1 MGALSDQ
8 LFIHGEKQRSVVSDY
23 KALPYSA
30 VCGGAEDGGAVMSK
44 LLGSNAKYVESGGGW
59 AGIWIRKDCG
69 RFLLWS
75 NPLPGLSH
83 S

>member
-1 MGALSDQ
+1 MYGALRNHTDNWVSLGALSDQ

-44 LLGSNAKYVESGGGW
+44 LLGSNAK
-59 AGIWIRKDCG
+59 
-69 RFLLWS
+69 
-75 NPLPGLSH
+75 
-83 S
+83 

>member
-8 LFIHGEKQRSVVSDY
+8 LFIHGEKWRSVVSDY

-44 LLGSNAKYVESGGGW
+44 LLGSNAK
-59 AGIWIRKDCG
+59 
-69 RFLLWS
+69 
-75 NPLPGLSH
+75 
-83 S
+83 

>member
-44 LLGSNAKYVESGGGW
+44 PLGSNAK
-59 AGIWIRKDCG
+59 
-69 RFLLWS
+69 
-75 NPLPGLSH
+75 
-83 S
+83 